1 MPFRMCKLQILSN
14 PRNAK
19 SPRKVLLSYTY
30 RTQDRGRNTQGKYVP
45 RLALDALPVDESLTL
60 SPCRGMDL
68 PRIVETI
75 MPLRQGRSVLPY
87 MDILDSNEPTFTI
100 KHNSNPAFERHYTVQ
115 EIAELWGY
123 SRQTVSRI
131 FRNESGVLKITNA
144 RSKNRRIHITLRV
157 PESVLIRMHNRL
169 KS

>member
-1 MPFRMCKLQILSN
+1 
-14 PRNAK
+14 
-19 SPRKVLLSYTY
+19 
-30 RTQDRGRNTQGKYVP
+30 
-45 RLALDALPVDESLTL
+45 
-60 SPCRGMDL
+60 
-68 PRIVETI
+68 
-75 MPLRQGRSVLPY
+75 MPLKQGRSVLTY

-123 SRQTVSRI
+123 SRQTVNRI